1 MAQILG
7 YATPIGRSKMF
18 FIFNFK
24 GFLLQKLISY
34 YRANTN
40 ERMKMASKEHDEI
53 VELMRQQI
61 NATDRTTHAVRAIVL
76 PSTITLVALLI
87 ALPIILLGVFAGEGA
102 ALAALF
108 IGGIVLLVGGIM
120 AIASQISE
128 TRLSEIP
135 GTYVTEVTPTAPI
148 QSPVPSG
155 DWTRAQKKI
164 SDPDSRKC
172 SSCGANIPANRMV
185 CPECGMN

>member
-1 MAQILG
+1 MA
-7 YATPIGRSKMF
+7 A
-18 FIFNFK
+18 
-24 GFLLQKLISY
+24 
-34 YRANTN
+34 
-40 ERMKMASKEHDEI
+40 KEHDEI
-53 VELMRQQI
+53 IELMRQQI

-76 PSTITLVALLI
+76 PSTITLIALLI

-102 ALAALF
+102 ASAALF
-108 IGGIVLLVGGIM
+108 IGGLVLLVGGIM

-128 TRLSEIP
+128 TRMSEIP

-148 QSPVPSG
+148 SSPVPSG
-155 DWTRAQKKI
+155 DWTRPQTKI

-172 SSCGANIPANRMV
+172 SSCGAIIPANRMV

>member
-1 MAQILG
+1 
-7 YATPIGRSKMF
+7 
-18 FIFNFK
+18 
-24 GFLLQKLISY
+24 
-34 YRANTN
+34 
-40 ERMKMASKEHDEI
+40 MASKEHDEI

-87 ALPIILLGVFAGEGA
+87 ALPIILLGVVAGEGGA
-102 ALAALF
+102 VVALVL
-108 IGGIVLLVGGIM
+108 GGLVLLVGGVM

-148 QSPVPSG
+148 STPVPST
-155 DWTRAQKKI
+155 DWIRSETKI